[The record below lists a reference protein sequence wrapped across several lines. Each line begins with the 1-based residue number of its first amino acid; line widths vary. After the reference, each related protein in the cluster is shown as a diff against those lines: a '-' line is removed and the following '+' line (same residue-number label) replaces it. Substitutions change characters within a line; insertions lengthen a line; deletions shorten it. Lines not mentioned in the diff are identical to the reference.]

1 MENIFDIK
9 FTYEQFVR
17 DNVILKF
24 SNKQGGDYNAFSSYW
39 QCFAWA
45 AVIGFLRD
53 ERKPLGSPL
62 ADRPFSL
69 RTMQNNEGEKV
80 AQALVCMCIAKNNS
94 LDIMK
99 NPVDAINMINEY
111 ANAGFYHILKLIET
125 GENSFNDMQQ
135 ILKEIFSRGTIKK
148 EEKDEKKQANEY
160 TEVAPEIV
168 IESTKENELHE
179 RKKTIRWRTTEVRD
193 LIKYYKQGMTIEQ
206 LAATFDKPKE
216 SVTDCLQKNGC
227 MQAVFKFIHQKL
239 RFAYEQSYPDNMVD
253 ASDAYILIVFP
264 FKHGDKIPDD
274 YDVVNYE
281 TGMFEGKPALRK
293 IEGKQEILVI
303 D

>member
-9 FTYEQFVR
+9 FTYEQYVKDR
-17 DNVILKF
+17 VILYF
-24 SNKQGGDYNAFSSYW
+24 SNKQGGDYNVFSSYW

-80 AQALVCMCIAKNNS
+80 AQALICMCIAKNGS

-99 NPVDAINMINEY
+99 NPTEAINMINEY

-135 ILKEIFSRGTIKK
+135 VLKEIFSRGEKTKENTKK
-148 EEKDEKKQANEY
+148 EEVLEQE
-160 TEVAPEIV
+160 EITPKPIV
-168 IESTKENELHE
+168 ESPAVSTK
-179 RKKTIRWRTTEVRD
+179 KTARWRTTEVRD
-193 LIKYYKQGMTIEQ
+193 LIRYFKQGMTLEQ
-206 LAATFDKPKE
+206 LAATFNKSVE
-216 SVTDCLQKNGC
+216 SVIECLQKNE
-227 MQAVFKFIHQKL
+227 V
-239 RFAYEQSYPDNMVD
+239 YEQ
-253 ASDAYILIVFP
+253 
-264 FKHGDKIPDD
+264 
-274 YDVVNYE
+274 
-281 TGMFEGKPALRK
+281 
-293 IEGKQEILVI
+293 
-303 D
+303 

>member
-9 FTYEQFVR
+9 FTFEQFVR

-69 RTMQNNEGEKV
+69 RTMQNHEGEKV
-80 AQALVCMCIAKNNS
+80 AQALICMCIAKNNS

-111 ANAGFYHILKLIET
+111 ANAGFYYIFKLIET
-125 GENSFNDMQQ
+125 GENSFNDIQQ
-135 ILKEIFSRGTIKK
+135 VLKEIFSRGTIGMREIDSQPIIEHSDDATIIGLESPQNDMNQKK
-148 EEKDEKKQANEY
+148 KKSTARWGTNE
-160 TEVAPEIV
+160 V
-168 IESTKENELHE
+168 K
-179 RKKTIRWRTTEVRD
+179 D

-206 LAATFDKPKE
+206 LAVVFDKSE
-216 SVTDCLQKNGC
+216 ETIIECLQKNNIHE
-227 MQAVFKFIHQKL
+227 MQ
-239 RFAYEQSYPDNMVD
+239 
-253 ASDAYILIVFP
+253 
-264 FKHGDKIPDD
+264 
-274 YDVVNYE
+274 
-281 TGMFEGKPALRK
+281 
-293 IEGKQEILVI
+293 
-303 D
+303 

>member
-24 SNKQGGDYNAFSSYW
+24 SNKQGGNYNAFSSYW

-80 AQALVCMCIAKNNS
+80 AQALICMCIAKNNS

-135 ILKEIFSRGTIKK
+135 ILKEIFSRGDSVK
-148 EEKDEKKQANEY
+148 EKECEKKQA
-160 TEVAPEIV
+160 
-168 IESTKENELHE
+168 IESSTVATEIIVEPPIGSMLQEK
-179 RKKTIRWRTTEVRD
+179 KKTIRWSIAEVRD
-193 LIKYYKQGMTIEQ
+193 LIKYFKQGMTVEQ
-206 LAATFDKPKE
+206 LAATFDKPEE
-216 SVTDCLQKNGC
+216 SVIECLQKKGC
-227 MQAVFKFIHQKL
+227 
-239 RFAYEQSYPDNMVD
+239 SN
-253 ASDAYILIVFP
+253 
-264 FKHGDKIPDD
+264 
-274 YDVVNYE
+274 
-281 TGMFEGKPALRK
+281 
-293 IEGKQEILVI
+293 
-303 D
+303 

>member
-80 AQALVCMCIAKNNS
+80 AQALICMCIAKNNS

-99 NPVDAINMINEY
+99 NPVDAINLINEY

-135 ILKEIFSRGTIKK
+135 ILKEIFSRGESS
-148 EEKDEKKQANEY
+148 EEKKIKSKKVAEPVEEAPITVVESPMGSMLQEKK
-160 TEVAPEIV
+160 
-168 IESTKENELHE
+168 
-179 RKKTIRWRTTEVRD
+179 KTARWRTSEVRE

-206 LAATFDKPKE
+206 LAATFDKPEE
-216 SVTDCLQKNGC
+216 SVIECLQKND
-227 MQAVFKFIHQKL
+227 V
-239 RFAYEQSYPDNMVD
+239 YE
-253 ASDAYILIVFP
+253 
-264 FKHGDKIPDD
+264 K
-274 YDVVNYE
+274 
-281 TGMFEGKPALRK
+281 
-293 IEGKQEILVI
+293 
-303 D
+303 

>member
-17 DNVILKF
+17 DNVIIKF

-80 AQALVCMCIAKNNS
+80 AQALICMCIAKSNS
-94 LDIMK
+94 LDVMK
-99 NPVDAINMINEY
+99 NPADAINMINEY

-135 ILKEIFSRGTIKK
+135 ILKEIFSRGESS
-148 EEKDEKKQANEY
+148 EEKKIESGEAEEPVEEPPVTVVGTPMRSVLQEKKQKA
-160 TEVAPEIV
+160 
-168 IESTKENELHE
+168 
-179 RKKTIRWRTTEVRD
+179 RWRTSEVRD
-193 LIKYYKQGMTIEQ
+193 LIAYYKQGMTIEQ
-206 LAATFDKPKE
+206 LAATFDKPEE
-216 SVTDCLQKNGC
+216 SVIECLQKNN
-227 MQAVFKFIHQKL
+227 V
-239 RFAYEQSYPDNMVD
+239 YEE
-253 ASDAYILIVFP
+253 
-264 FKHGDKIPDD
+264 K
-274 YDVVNYE
+274 
-281 TGMFEGKPALRK
+281 
-293 IEGKQEILVI
+293 
-303 D
+303 

>member
-9 FTYEQFVR
+9 FTYEQYVR

-24 SNKQGGDYNAFSSYW
+24 SNKQGGDYNVFSSYW

-80 AQALVCMCIAKNNS
+80 AQALICMCIAKNDS

-99 NPVDAINMINEY
+99 YPTEAINIINEY
-111 ANAGFYHILKLIET
+111 ANAGFYYILKQIDT

-135 ILKEIFSRGTIKK
+135 VLKEIFSRGTVSEKHTDNFTDIVVEQSETYAETNIETHTNSIRQATIK
-148 EEKDEKKQANEY
+148 
-160 TEVAPEIV
+160 
-168 IESTKENELHE
+168 ST
-179 RKKTIRWRTTEVRD
+179 RWRTNEVRD
-193 LIKYYKQGMTIEQ
+193 LIKYYKDGLSIKQ
-206 LAATFDKPKE
+206 LSALFNKPEE
-216 SVTDCLQKNGC
+216 SVIEC
-227 MQAVFKFIHQKL
+227 MKKYNL
-239 RFAYEQSYPDNMVD
+239 YEQ
-253 ASDAYILIVFP
+253 
-264 FKHGDKIPDD
+264 
-274 YDVVNYE
+274 
-281 TGMFEGKPALRK
+281 
-293 IEGKQEILVI
+293 
-303 D
+303 

>member
-80 AQALVCMCIAKNNS
+80 AQALICMCIAKNNS

-99 NPVDAINMINEY
+99 NPVDAINLINEY

-135 ILKEIFSRGTIKK
+135 ILKEIFSRGESS
-148 EEKDEKKQANEY
+148 EEKKIESKKVAEPVEEAPITVVESPMGSMLQEKK
-160 TEVAPEIV
+160 
-168 IESTKENELHE
+168 
-179 RKKTIRWRTTEVRD
+179 KTARWRTSEVRE

-206 LAATFDKPKE
+206 LAATFDKPEE
-216 SVTDCLQKNGC
+216 SVIECLQKND
-227 MQAVFKFIHQKL
+227 V
-239 RFAYEQSYPDNMVD
+239 YE
-253 ASDAYILIVFP
+253 
-264 FKHGDKIPDD
+264 K
-274 YDVVNYE
+274 
-281 TGMFEGKPALRK
+281 
-293 IEGKQEILVI
+293 
-303 D
+303 

>member
-24 SNKQGGDYNAFSSYW
+24 SNKQGGYYNAFSSYW

-80 AQALVCMCIAKNNS
+80 AQALICMCIAKNNS

-99 NPVDAINMINEY
+99 NPIDAINMINEY
-111 ANAGFYHILKLIET
+111 ANAGFYHILKLIDT
-125 GENSFNDMQQ
+125 GENFFNDMQQ
-135 ILKEIFSRGTIKK
+135 ILKEIFGRGNSSE
-148 EEKDEKKQANEY
+148 EEKIAVPVEEVPITIVESPMGSMLQEKK
-160 TEVAPEIV
+160 
-168 IESTKENELHE
+168 
-179 RKKTIRWRTTEVRD
+179 KTARWRTSEVRE

-206 LAATFDKPKE
+206 LAATFDKPEE
-216 SVTDCLQKNGC
+216 SVIECLQKND
-227 MQAVFKFIHQKL
+227 V
-239 RFAYEQSYPDNMVD
+239 YE
-253 ASDAYILIVFP
+253 
-264 FKHGDKIPDD
+264 K
-274 YDVVNYE
+274 
-281 TGMFEGKPALRK
+281 
-293 IEGKQEILVI
+293 
-303 D
+303 

>member
-80 AQALVCMCIAKNNS
+80 AQALICMCIAKNNS

-111 ANAGFYHILKLIET
+111 ANAGFYHILKLIKT

-135 ILKEIFSRGTIKK
+135 VLKEIFSRDGAIDDRNG
-148 EEKDEKKQANEY
+148 KDDNDKIASE
-160 TEVAPEIV
+160 PELV
-168 IESTKENELHE
+168 NELPLGGMKKE
-179 RKKTIRWRTTEVRD
+179 RKKDARLRTNEVRD

-206 LAATFDKPKE
+206 LSAIFIKPEELVMEYLIKY
-216 SVTDCLQKNGC
+216 K
-227 MQAVFKFIHQKL
+227 VF
-239 RFAYEQSYPDNMVD
+239 RE
-253 ASDAYILIVFP
+253 
-264 FKHGDKIPDD
+264 
-274 YDVVNYE
+274 
-281 TGMFEGKPALRK
+281 
-293 IEGKQEILVI
+293 
-303 D
+303 

>member
-80 AQALVCMCIAKNNS
+80 AQALICMCIAKSNS
-94 LDIMK
+94 LDVMK
-99 NPVDAINMINEY
+99 NPADAINMINEY

-125 GENSFNDMQQ
+125 GENSFNDIQQ
-135 ILKEIFSRGTIKK
+135 ILKEIFSRGESS
-148 EEKDEKKQANEY
+148 EEKKIEKKLAIESG
-160 TEVAPEIV
+160 EVAQEIV
-168 IESTKENELHE
+168 IVSPTVSKLQE
-179 RKKTIRWRTTEVRD
+179 KKNTVRWRTNEVRD
-193 LIKYYKQGMTIEQ
+193 LIKYYKQGMTVEQ
-206 LAATFDKPKE
+206 LAATFDKTEE
-216 SVTDCLQKNGC
+216 SVIECLQKNKC
-227 MQAVFKFIHQKL
+227 I
-239 RFAYEQSYPDNMVD
+239 
-253 ASDAYILIVFP
+253 
-264 FKHGDKIPDD
+264 
-274 YDVVNYE
+274 
-281 TGMFEGKPALRK
+281 
-293 IEGKQEILVI
+293 
-303 D
+303 

>member
-80 AQALVCMCIAKNNS
+80 AQALICMCIAKNNS

-99 NPVDAINMINEY
+99 NPVDAINLINEY

-135 ILKEIFSRGTIKK
+135 ILKEIFSRGESS
-148 EEKDEKKQANEY
+148 EEKKIKSKKVAEPVEEAPITVVESPMGSMLQEK
-160 TEVAPEIV
+160 
-168 IESTKENELHE
+168 
-179 RKKTIRWRTTEVRD
+179 RKTARWRTSEVRE

-206 LAATFDKPKE
+206 LAATFDKPGE
-216 SVTDCLQKNGC
+216 SVIECLQKND
-227 MQAVFKFIHQKL
+227 V
-239 RFAYEQSYPDNMVD
+239 YE
-253 ASDAYILIVFP
+253 
-264 FKHGDKIPDD
+264 K
-274 YDVVNYE
+274 
-281 TGMFEGKPALRK
+281 
-293 IEGKQEILVI
+293 
-303 D
+303 

>member
-17 DNVILKF
+17 DNVILNF

-80 AQALVCMCIAKNNS
+80 AQALICMCIAKNNS

-111 ANAGFYHILKLIET
+111 ANAGFYHILKLIKT

-135 ILKEIFSRGTIKK
+135 VLKEIFSR
-148 EEKDEKKQANEY
+148 EETVDDRSDKDEENDKAAITSEP
-160 TEVAPEIV
+160 V
-168 IESTKENELHE
+168 NELPLGGMNKE
-179 RKKTIRWRTTEVRD
+179 KKKVARLRTNEVRD

-206 LAATFDKPKE
+206 LSAIFIKPEELVMEYLIKY
-216 SVTDCLQKNGC
+216 K
-227 MQAVFKFIHQKL
+227 VF
-239 RFAYEQSYPDNMVD
+239 RE
-253 ASDAYILIVFP
+253 
-264 FKHGDKIPDD
+264 
-274 YDVVNYE
+274 
-281 TGMFEGKPALRK
+281 
-293 IEGKQEILVI
+293 
-303 D
+303 

>member
-135 ILKEIFSRGTIKK
+135 VLKEIFSRGKSSVGKTIESKK
-148 EEKDEKKQANEY
+148 VTKPVEKAPITVVEPPMESNIQEKK
-160 TEVAPEIV
+160 
-168 IESTKENELHE
+168 
-179 RKKTIRWRTTEVRD
+179 KTARWRTNEVRD
-193 LIKYYKQGMTIEQ
+193 LIKYYKQGMTVAQ
-206 LAATFDKPKE
+206 LAATFDKSEE
-216 SVTDCLQKNGC
+216 SVIEC
-227 MQAVFKFIHQKL
+227 
-239 RFAYEQSYPDNMVD
+239 
-253 ASDAYILIVFP
+253 
-264 FKHGDKIPDD
+264 
-274 YDVVNYE
+274 
-281 TGMFEGKPALRK
+281 LRK
-293 IEGKQEILVI
+293 NEVYEK
-303 D
+303 

>member
-53 ERKPLGSPL
+53 ERKHLSSPL

-80 AQALVCMCIAKNNS
+80 AQALICMCIAKNDS

-111 ANAGFYHILKLIET
+111 ANAGFYYILKLIET

-135 ILKEIFSRGTIKK
+135 ILKEIFSRGVSA
-148 EEKDEKKQANEY
+148 EEKESEKRRGIEPIEVAQEKVIECKLPEKKR
-160 TEVAPEIV
+160 TV
-168 IESTKENELHE
+168 
-179 RKKTIRWRTTEVRD
+179 RWRTNEVRD
-193 LIKYYKQGMTIEQ
+193 LIKYYKQGMTVEQ
-206 LAATFDKPKE
+206 LAATFDKPEE
-216 SVTDCLQKNGC
+216 SVNNCLQKNGC
-227 MQAVFKFIHQKL
+227 M
-239 RFAYEQSYPDNMVD
+239 
-253 ASDAYILIVFP
+253 
-264 FKHGDKIPDD
+264 
-274 YDVVNYE
+274 
-281 TGMFEGKPALRK
+281 
-293 IEGKQEILVI
+293 
-303 D
+303 

>member
-9 FTYEQFVR
+9 FTYEQYVR
-17 DNVILKF
+17 DRVILKF
-24 SNKQGGDYNAFSSYW
+24 SNKQGGDYNVFSSYW

-80 AQALVCMCIAKNNS
+80 AQALICMCIAKNES

-99 NPVDAINMINEY
+99 NPTEAINMINEY

-135 ILKEIFSRGTIKK
+135 VLKEIFSRGEKTKKDTKK
-148 EEKDEKKQANEY
+148 EEVLEQA
-160 TEVAPEIV
+160 EITPKPIV
-168 IESTKENELHE
+168 ESPTVSTK
-179 RKKTIRWRTTEVRD
+179 KTARWRTTEVRD
-193 LIKYYKQGMTIEQ
+193 LIRYFKQGMTLEQ
-206 LAATFDKPKE
+206 LAATFNKSVE
-216 SVTDCLQKNGC
+216 SVIECLQKNE
-227 MQAVFKFIHQKL
+227 V
-239 RFAYEQSYPDNMVD
+239 YEQ
-253 ASDAYILIVFP
+253 
-264 FKHGDKIPDD
+264 
-274 YDVVNYE
+274 
-281 TGMFEGKPALRK
+281 
-293 IEGKQEILVI
+293 
-303 D
+303 